1 VIISLS
7 NKKISLHLQYKS
19 KSTIAYIKGF
29 QFIFGYVNCYFMTS
43 HIMENNKYSLKS
55 IISDKLVNKEIKE
68 ICLLKDKHW
77 KFGIKSQLKW
87 FKNNV
92 KKYDL
97 HNLFHIKS
105 RLVGYTLLRK
115 RTFEIKSLNKKTQYL
130 LFDTLVI
137 DKNHRGMKLSNL
149 LMNFN
154 NTIIKQS
161 GFSSFLICN
170 DELVDFYKKN
180 NWKILNK
187 KFFSIADYDFSSNA
201 MIFNESNIYKKFTF
215 YINK

>member
-1 VIISLS
+1 MASL
-7 NKKISLHLQYKS
+7 I
-19 KSTIAYIKGF
+19 T
-29 QFIFGYVNCYFMTS
+29 
-43 HIMENNKYSLKS
+43 ENNRFSLKS
-55 IISDKLVNKEIKE
+55 ITSDKLINKEIKE
-68 ICLLKDKHW
+68 ICLLKNKYW
-77 KFGIKSQLKW
+77 KFGIESQLKW

-105 RLVGYTLLRK
+105 KLVGYTLLRK

-187 KFFSIADYDFSSNA
+187 KFFNIADHDFSSNA
-201 MIFNESNIYKKFTF
+201 MIFNELNSYKKCAF